1 MYFGVLPS
9 PKLRFVCAAIQVII
23 YTFVLS
29 DLIVLYT
36 MLVSNYFVHNIH
48 HHMLVF
54 FFFFWIFCFYLA
66 LLFSSWVLCGVA
78 LLCCKFEVTSK
89 SSLLFVSSHPF
100 QVCLVQAWKHQAFV
114 LKGSFWV
121 QWYLLGHWSC

>member
-9 PKLRFVCAAIQVII
+9 PKLHFVCAAIQIII

-54 FFFFWIFCFYLA
+54 FFFLDILF
-66 LLFSSWVLCGVA
+66 LFSSVVFFLSVVWCGFA
-78 LLCCKFEVTSK
+78 LL
-89 SSLLFVSSHPF
+89 
-100 QVCLVQAWKHQAFV
+100 
-114 LKGSFWV
+114 
-121 QWYLLGHWSC
+121 